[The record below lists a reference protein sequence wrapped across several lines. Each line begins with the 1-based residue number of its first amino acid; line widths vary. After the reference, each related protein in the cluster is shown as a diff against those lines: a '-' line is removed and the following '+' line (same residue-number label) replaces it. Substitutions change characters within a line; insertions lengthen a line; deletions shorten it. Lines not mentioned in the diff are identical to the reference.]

1 MGILAAPKSR
11 LRLYTSFG
19 QYWRIFSSL
28 VSGRHA
34 SGDSVAEL
42 EKSVCDLTG
51 ARHAVATPLARTGI
65 YLLVRHMIKPGQQ
78 VIMSPYTIADVVNMI
93 VCAGGKPVFADI
105 DHASCNIDPQSV
117 AALITPDTGLVMATH
132 FYGQM
137 ADMESLQQI
146 CADSNVPLIE
156 DAAQAFGGRQK
167 GRFSGTI
174 SHAGVFSFGL
184 YKNVNAFFGGMVVTD
199 DDRLAADIR
208 QELEQWPYQSGI
220 GVAKKALSGLITDL
234 VTRQPFF
241 GFFFFHLFRWAFL
254 NNVDAINNQLKIDV
268 SPELKTELPADL
280 KCRMLPVQARLVQQ
294 QLGKVDADTASR
306 LAAARQYHSGLSDI
320 AELHL
325 APLREDQSH
334 IYWYFPIQYEKRA
347 DLVAH
352 VLREGQD
359 ITPSYHRNCAAL
371 PCFEEFARPC
381 PNAQKTADSVI
392 YLPTY
397 PAYGSRQIDKTIKAI
412 RSYFGK

>member
-1 MGILAAPKSR
+1 MGIWAAPKSR
-11 LRLYTSFG
+11 LRLYTSLS
-19 QYWRIFSSL
+19 QYRRIFSSL
-28 VSGRHA
+28 ATGRHA
-34 SGDSVAEL
+34 SGDSVTRL
-42 EKSVCDLTG
+42 EESICELTG
-51 ARHAVATPLARTGI
+51 ARHAIATPMARTGI
-65 YLLVRHMIKPGQQ
+65 YLLVRHMIQPGQE
-78 VIMSPYTIADVVNMI
+78 VIMSPYTIADVVNMV
-93 VCAGGKPVFADI
+93 VCAGGRPVFADI
-105 DHASCNIDPQSV
+105 DSASCNINPESV
-117 AALITPDTGLVMATH
+117 AELINPNTGLVMATH

-137 ADMESLQQI
+137 ADMEPLLQI
-146 CADSNVPLIE
+146 CADRNIPLIE

-174 SHAGVFSFGL
+174 GHAGVFSFGL

-199 DDRLAADIR
+199 DDRLTADIR
-208 QELEQWPYQSGI
+208 REIEQWPYQSAVGI
-220 GVAKKALSGLITDL
+220 AKKALSGLITDL

-254 NNVDAINNQLKIDV
+254 NNVDVINNQLKIDV

-280 KCRMLPVQARLVQQ
+280 KCRMLPVQARLVQR
-294 QLGKVDADTASR
+294 QLGNVDSDTASR

-320 AELHL
+320 PELHL
-325 APLREDQSH
+325 APLCEDLSH
-334 IYWYFPIQYEKRA
+334 IYWYFPIQYEDRA

-371 PCFEEFARPC
+371 PCFEEYARPC
-381 PNAQKTADSVI
+381 PNAQKTADSVV